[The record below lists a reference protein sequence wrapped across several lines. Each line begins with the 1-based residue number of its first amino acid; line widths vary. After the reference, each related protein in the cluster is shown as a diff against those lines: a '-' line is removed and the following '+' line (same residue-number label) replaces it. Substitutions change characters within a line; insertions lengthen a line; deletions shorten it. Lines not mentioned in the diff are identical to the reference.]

1 MAGGPT
7 SFDPMIH
14 ERVERRVLGAVRFVD
29 AATLLPVLE
38 PLVVDAV
45 RVTPNAR
52 PTRVRWLRN
61 RSGCYAIADVPGL
74 EAHRDAFAN
83 PPDTPA
89 SGSVRVDFAVRDPAR
104 RYLAR
109 RGRID
114 LPRDAAPEDAGESE
128 SLFRIV
134 DVPMY
139 RAPAAAFRASWAVV
153 RASVPGDT
161 ADAGLGGALI
171 RIARADTPND
181 VLARGLT
188 DDRGEALVI
197 VTGLASTVSPDGDG
211 PVLTMKVEA
220 RIEVIADPNGPA
232 IPDPDD
238 LEERRDTLRR
248 LTASATLTAGGVA
261 VIPSPNVA
269 WTNPAPP

>member
-1 MAGGPT
+1 MAGGSR
-7 SFDPMIH
+7 SFDPMVH
-14 ERVERRVLGAVRFVD
+14 ERVDRRVLGAVRFVD

-38 PLVVDAV
+38 PLVVEAV

-61 RSGCYAIADVPGL
+61 RSGCYAIADAPGL
-74 EAHRDAFAN
+74 EAHRDAFAT

-89 SGSVRVDFAVRDPAR
+89 PGSVRIAFTVRDPAR

-114 LPRDAAPEDAGESE
+114 LPRDATPADASESG

-139 RAPAAAFRASWAVV
+139 RAPAAAFRPSWAVV
-153 RASVPGDT
+153 RASVPGGT
-161 ADAGLGGALI
+161 ADTGLAGALV
-171 RIARADTPND
+171 RIARADAPND

-197 VTGLASTVSPDGDG
+197 VTGLASAVSPDGDG
-211 PVLTMKVEA
+211 PVLTMNVAA
-220 RIEVIADPNGPA
+220 RIDVIADPNGPP

-248 LTASATLTAGGVA
+248 LTANATLSAGGVA
-261 VIPSPNVA
+261 IIPSSSVA